1 MSIAEPSP
9 EQITECFKIEQS
21 LGFDAPDADTAG
33 FFLPGAT
40 EALYQDLYKTGYTRV
55 ILDDAGRVSSYV
67 VVVPPGHSIVE
78 RSLANNPAMLLCGD
92 TRVPTPSTRSGSP
105 RSHRSLLH
113 VAPGKPGRCM
123 RPGLCRLCR
132 AAPPSRRRPSR
143 QSATRLRGLSRRHG
157 HAAGGRVLSPPRG
170 EVKHIVNLLWRK
182 QL

>member
-92 TRVPTPSTRSGSP
+92 TPSPDPKHSIWIAKVASQPAARRSGQARALYAQVFADFAGCTAFTTTALSP
-105 RSHRSLLH
+105 KRNPASE
-113 VAPGKPGRCM
+113 GF
-123 RPGLCRLCR
+123 
-132 AAPPSRRRPSR
+132 
-143 QSATRLRGLSRRHG
+143 
-157 HAAGGRVLSPPRG
+157 HAAMGMQRAGVFLSPPRG